1 MDVEG
6 HIHIIVIIP
15 VEDII
20 GIGTCLGIGDGGI
33 RLIGRVIGAVPG
45 IILPRIWEEVLL
57 S

>member
-1 MDVEG
+1 VDVEG